1 MKFIDSHDQK
11 ITKEVT
17 TAFFNIKGEMTD
29 GTTEKVFSK
38 SISAD
43 LGDNQIQNKYFIRIF
58 NSTPLDPFGPEAR
71 REIWNRT
78 ELKQVSASTFENYN
92 NYLLTRN
99 RIFWTKTN
107 RGFIN
112 G

>member
-1 MKFIDSHDQK
+1 MKFVNSHDDNISK
-11 ITKEVT
+11 TSIETL
-17 TAFFNIKGEMTD
+17 FNLKGEITD
-29 GTTEKVFSK
+29 GKTEKVFSK
-38 SISAD
+38 SLSID
-43 LGDNQIQNKYFIRIF
+43 LGDDQTQNRYFIRIF

-107 RGFIN
+107 RSFIN